1 MHPFLAGLAAAL
13 PPAGL
18 WQAPVIVAVS
28 GGGDSVALLLG
39 LLRLAPADARLVVA
53 HARHDLRPDAAAD
66 ERFVA
71 ALAARAGLPCETR
84 SLAVRH
90 DPERRGEG
98 LEARA
103 RRLRYGFLA
112 AVAHERGARHVVV
125 GHTADDQ
132 AETILHRALRGTGVA
147 GLAGMRSSRGL
158 ADGVALLRPLLRL
171 SRGAARDF
179 LVAAGEVWRED
190 ASNAD
195 VRHARNFVRH
205 ELLARAALGP
215 YPAAA
220 RALGRLGGQAAAAA
234 AALDSAAA
242 FLLDAHAERC
252 GHGGVVLHAAAL
264 AACDPLLLGHVLVA
278 LWKREGW
285 PRRDMAA
292 RHYEAVA
299 ALVQAVGRG
308 DGPVGPPFDLPAG
321 VRAVPAP
328 GRRIELVPRSPVRS
342 AAQ

>member
-1 MHPFLAGLAAAL
+1 
-13 PPAGL
+13 
-18 WQAPVIVAVS
+18 
-28 GGGDSVALLLG
+28 
-39 LLRLAPADARLVVA
+39 
-53 HARHDLRPDAAAD
+53 
-66 ERFVA
+66 
-71 ALAARAGLPCETR
+71 
-84 SLAVRH
+84 
-90 DPERRGEG
+90 
-98 LEARA
+98 
-103 RRLRYGFLA
+103 